1 MAAAAEIPD
10 EVPPTFRFRPTQ
22 RELIEFYLLP
32 RARGQDPFPG
42 VIIEDD
48 AAGSSLPWDLFE
60 RHGLGSEDEAYF
72 LARTGEARKP
82 GARQDRG
89 CDGGVG
95 AWKMQS
101 SADKGLRVG
110 GERILCRRSNLSL
123 HMGKGKSGG
132 SVGWVMHEYTIAAP
146 PCPSPVK
153 ICHIAFTGHGRK
165 RKRVPDGQEDCPG
178 EHASRR
184 ARVEAAAAGGR
195 SSGEMQMLGP
205 DSGEVVVVHASADQE
220 RSQLVLTDDDMFP
233 QSPLIGSSDFL
244 DFPSAASANAEQ
256 YQELEQQVPST
267 EEEQVPSTAEEEQ
280 QQMPHLMVQQSGM
293 AEQLSAGEQEFWS
306 SIGVD
311 VQSTNC
317 AEQEF
322 WSSNGVDSNSVVPG
336 MGDMAADHQDQQ
348 EFWSSFM
355 SDVESNCTVPDMAAG
370 APGGDPWGAYC
381 ITC

>member
-1 MAAAAEIPD
+1 MAAAVAENPD
-10 EVPPTFRFRPTQ
+10 GVPPTFRFRPTQ

-32 RARGQDPFPG
+32 RARSQDPFPG

-60 RHGLGSEDEAYF
+60 RHGLGSEDEVYF
-72 LARTGEARKP
+72 VARTGEARKP
-82 GARQDRG
+82 GARQDRA
-89 CDGGVG
+89 CDGGAG

-101 SADKGLRVG
+101 SVDKGLRVG

-132 SVGWVMHEYTIAAP
+132 SVGWVMHEYNIAAP

-184 ARVEAAAAGGR
+184 ARVDAAATGGR
-195 SSGEMQMLGP
+195 SSEGMLDP
-205 DSGEVVVVHASADQE
+205 DSGAVVHASADEE
-220 RSQLVLTDDDMFP
+220 RSQLVLTDDDIFP
-233 QSPLIGSSDFL
+233 RSPLLGSSDFL
-244 DFPSAASANAEQ
+244 GFPSAASANAEQ

-267 EEEQVPSTAEEEQ
+267 QEEEVQVM
-280 QQMPHLMVQQSGM
+280 MPQLIVQQSGM
-293 AEQLSAGEQEFWS
+293 AEQLSAGELEFWS
-306 SIGVD
+306 SRGVD
-311 VQSTNC
+311 VQSSNC

-322 WSSNGVDSNSVVPG
+322 WSSNGVESNSVVPG
-336 MGDMAADHQDQQ
+336 ISDMAGDHKDQQ

-355 SDVESNCTVPDMAAG
+355 ADVQSNYTVPDMVAG
-370 APGGDPWGAYC
+370 ALGVDPWGAYC
-381 ITC
+381 IIC

>member
-10 EVPPTFRFRPTQ
+10 RVPPTFRFRPTQ
-22 RELIEFYLLP
+22 RELVEFYLLP

-72 LARTGEARKP
+72 LARAGEAWKP

-101 SADKGLRVG
+101 SVDKGLRVG

-132 SVGWVMHEYTIAAP
+132 SVGWVMHEYTVAAP

-165 RKRVPDGQEDCPG
+165 RKRVPDGQEDCLG
-178 EHASRR
+178 EYTSRR
-184 ARVEAAAAGGR
+184 ARVDAAAAGGR
-195 SSGEMQMLGP
+195 SSGEMLDP
-205 DSGEVVVVHASADQE
+205 DSGAVVHASADE
-220 RSQLVLTDDDMFP
+220 EHSQLVLTDDDIFP
-233 QSPLIGSSDFL
+233 QSPLLGSSDFL
-244 DFPSAASANAEQ
+244 GFPSAASTNAEQ

-267 EEEQVPSTAEEEQ
+267 EEEQVM
-280 QQMPHLMVQQSGM
+280 MPQLMVQQSGM
-293 AEQLSAGEQEFWS
+293 AEQLSAGELEFWS

-311 VQSTNC
+311 VQSSNC

-336 MGDMAADHQDQQ
+336 IGDMAGDQQDQQ
-348 EFWSSFM
+348 DFWSSFTA
-355 SDVESNCTVPDMAAG
+355 DVQSNCTVPDMAAG
-370 APGGDPWGAYC
+370 AFGGDPMGRLLHHLLGG
-381 ITC
+381 

>member
-101 SADKGLRVG
+101 SAEKGLRVG

-132 SVGWVMHEYTIAAP
+132 SVGWVMHEYTVAAP

-165 RKRVPDGQEDCPG
+165 RKRVPDGQEDCAG

-184 ARVEAAAAGGR
+184 ARVEAAAACGC
-195 SSGEMQMLGP
+195 SSGEVQMLGP
-205 DSGEVVVVHASADQE
+205 DSVEVVPASADEE
-220 RSQLVLTDDDMFP
+220 RSQLVLTGGDIFP
-233 QSPLIGSSDFL
+233 QSPLLGSSDFL
-244 DFPSAASANAEQ
+244 GFPSTASANAEQ

-267 EEEQVPSTAEEEQ
+267 QEEEEQVM
-280 QQMPHLMVQQSGM
+280 MPQLMVQQSGM
-293 AEQLSAGEQEFWS
+293 VEQLSAGELEFWS

-317 AEQEF
+317 TEQEF

-336 MGDMAADHQDQQ
+336 IGDMAGDNQDQQ
-348 EFWSSFM
+348 EFWS
-355 SDVESNCTVPDMAAG
+355 
-370 APGGDPWGAYC
+370 
-381 ITC
+381 